1 MTMFWRFGVAGL
13 LLGLLVV
20 LVADLWS
27 HEAEVTAVSKGQTTP
42 SPRQSPTGTSYVAGL
57 PSRSLVANIASDRAS
72 DVASVLPVTAD
83 VADNEPSRSQAAS
96 ELDRLDL
103 TRLPRAPS
111 AAVDIEWRETPL
123 DGDIARPSAPSDAQ
137 GPAADKYV
145 VPVPRPKKTAD
156 PAQAEGPKGTIPE
169 KAPPPRPDILTGEQV
184 AAAQNKLIAIG
195 FDVGKADGR
204 IGARTETAVRQF
216 QSMKGLAVT
225 GRIDG
230 RLLTQ
235 LDDELQYRET
245 RRQQELAA
253 AAPPPRKVAPPEP
266 RGLFGSMMGGLQRIM
281 GRDFDSLRRPDEL
294 VTYCRTSPDTWIYDF
309 GREAFVYCGNVNA
322 AGATAFAS
330 GKPAETA
337 GTQ

>member
-13 LLGLLVV
+13 LLGLLAV

-27 HEAEVTAVSKGQTTP
+27 HETGVTAISKGQTTP
-42 SPRQSPTGTSYVAGL
+42 APRPPDADTSYVAGL
-57 PSRSLVANIASDRAS
+57 PSSSLVANIASDSAS
-72 DVASVLPVTAD
+72 DVAPVLPVTAD
-83 VADNEPSRSQAAS
+83 ATDMEPSRRQAPS

-111 AAVDIEWRETPL
+111 AALDIEWRETP
-123 DGDIARPSAPSDAQ
+123 DEDVARAAPPSD
-137 GPAADKYV
+137 GPGPTPSEYV

-156 PAQAEGPKGTIPE
+156 KAQVDGPKGTLPE
-169 KAPPPRPDILTGEQV
+169 KAPAPRPEVLTGEQV
-184 AAAQNKLIAIG
+184 AAAQNKLMAIG
-195 FDVGKADGR
+195 FDVGRADGR
-204 IGARTETAVRQF
+204 IGPRTETAVRQF
-216 QSMKGLAVT
+216 QSMKGLAVS

-235 LDDELQYRET
+235 LDEELQHREA

-253 AAPPPRKVAPPEP
+253 ATPPPRKVAPPER

-294 VTYCRTSPDTWIYDF
+294 VAYCRASPDTWIYDF

-322 AGATAFAS
+322 AGATAVAS
-330 GKPAETA
+330 GKPTESA

>member
-1 MTMFWRFGVAGL
+1 MRMFWRFGVAGL

-20 LVADLWS
+20 LVADLWL
-27 HEAEVTAVSKGQTTP
+27 HETGVTAISKGRTTP
-42 SPRQSPTGTSYVAGL
+42 ATRQSYADTSYVAGL
-57 PSRSLVANIASDRAS
+57 PSSSLVANIASDRAS
-72 DVASVLPVTAD
+72 DVAPVLPVPAD
-83 VADNEPSRSQAAS
+83 ATDQEPFRRQSTS

-111 AAVDIEWRETPL
+111 AAVDIEWRDTP
-123 DGDIARPSAPSDAQ
+123 DEDISRAILPSERL
-137 GPAADKYV
+137 GPATGEYV

-156 PAQAEGPKGTIPE
+156 RAQAEEPKATLPE
-169 KAPPPRPDILTGEQV
+169 KAPAPRPEILTGEQV

-204 IGARTETAVRQF
+204 IGPRTETAVRQF
-216 QSMKGLAVT
+216 QSIKGLPVN

-253 AAPPPRKVAPPEP
+253 AAPPPRKMAPPEP

-294 VTYCRTSPDTWIYDF
+294 VAYCRASPDTWIYDF

-322 AGATAFAS
+322 AGATAVAS